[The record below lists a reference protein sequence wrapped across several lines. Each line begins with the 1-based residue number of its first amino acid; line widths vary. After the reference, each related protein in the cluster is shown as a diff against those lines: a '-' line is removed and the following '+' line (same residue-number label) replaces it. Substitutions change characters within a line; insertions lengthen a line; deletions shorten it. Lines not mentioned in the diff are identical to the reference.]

1 MDTQIKMTW
10 GTDRMLPSLK
20 NPFIKKQIVNL
31 RNAER
36 DVVILHAEACAA
48 GFRMLDGELPEADAI
63 DDVNLRLAAAEEHY
77 AATRE
82 ALLRL
87 NIDTSAIASLSA
99 RERLN
104 LFSHYFTVYTPSVP
118 DAVELFSHEELKAL
132 IATIP

>member
-1 MDTQIKMTW
+1 MEK
-10 GTDRMLPSLK
+10 MLPSLK
-20 NPFIKKQIVNL
+20 NPFIRKQVIEL

-48 GFRMLDGELPEADAI
+48 GFSLLNGEAPKADT
-63 DDVNLRLAAAEEHY
+63 VEHVSLRLEAAEAHY
-77 AATRE
+77 RATRA

-87 NIDTSAIASLSA
+87 NIDISAIALLSE

-104 LFSHYFTVYTPSVP
+104 LFTHYFTIYTPSVP

-132 IATIP
+132 VATIP